1 VLTATP
7 AAYFISDPPAT
18 VVTPKVYRT
27 PELVLLEGQV
37 DSTLDVWAFGCL
49 IYELLIGFP
58 LFQVDSSRDP
68 DIENDHHLLLFS
80 DILSPLP
87 DHLYSFWTRSSR
99 YYTSEG
105 VLFNT
110 FLEEVPEG
118 TDLLST
124 RSKPLDELFV
134 EQRPDML
141 DNEAKQIN
149 ALLRRILQYDPA
161 KRPTPAELLKDPW
174 FTG

>member
-1 VLTATP
+1 MLTATP
-7 AAYFISDPPAT
+7 PAYFISDPPAT

-27 PELVLLEGQV
+27 PECVLLEGQV
-37 DSTLDVWAFGCL
+37 NSTLNVWAFGCL

-58 LFQVDSSRDP
+58 LFQVYSSRDK
-68 DIENDHHLLLFS
+68 DIGNDHHLLLFS
-80 DILSPLP
+80 DILGPLP
-87 DHLYSFWTRSSR
+87 QHLYSFWTRSSG
-99 YYTSEG
+99 YYTSER

-124 RSKPLDELFV
+124 RSKPLEELFD
-134 EQRPDML
+134 EQRPDMS
-141 DNEAKQIN
+141 DNEAKQIY

-174 FTG
+174 FTS

>member
-1 VLTATP
+1 V
-7 AAYFISDPPAT
+7 DP
-18 VVTPKVYRT
+18 
-27 PELVLLEGQV
+27 
-37 DSTLDVWAFGCL
+37 
-49 IYELLIGFP
+49 
-58 LFQVDSSRDP
+58 SRDK

-80 DILSPLP
+80 DILGPLP

-99 YYTSEG
+99 YYTSER

-124 RSKPLDELFV
+124 RSKPLEGLFD
-134 EQRPDML
+134 EQRPDMS
-141 DNEAKQIN
+141 DDEAKQIN

-161 KRPTPAELLKDPW
+161 KRPTSAELLKDPW